1 MVKILEDMWG
11 GVVDLEGGGRLE
23 IMVKEGEG
31 DFKDSAL
38 NSTVWEGG
46 LQAAAAST
54 ALPVTA
60 EAGALVTAEGTAV
73 KTSTEH
79 GVV

>member
-1 MVKILEDMWG
+1 MG
-11 GVVDLEGGGRLE
+11 GSGRGGRAA
-23 IMVKEGEG
+23 G
-31 DFKDSAL
+31 DYS
-38 NSTVWEGG
+38 EGG